1 MAAGAYR
8 PAQVQYHHHGV
19 VVHHDI
25 PAYLLAADCYLLSAW
40 TTSNGDVKGFI
51 PSKLWEYLRAGAPI
65 LTTGPK
71 DEVWSIVDDAGVG
84 LHMPLG
90 DARTSVEQLADDLLA
105 RVQRKKAPA
114 ASVSRYTWQSR
125 AESVQCVFQQLVDRA
140 AVPC

>member
-1 MAAGAYR
+1 
-8 PAQVQYHHHGV
+8 
-19 VVHHDI
+19 
-25 PAYLLAADCYLLSAW
+25 
-40 TTSNGDVKGFI
+40 
-51 PSKLWEYLRAGAPI
+51 
-65 LTTGPK
+65 
-71 DEVWSIVDDAGVG
+71 
-84 LHMPLG
+84 MPLG